1 MSAAQLPRKTGTLNL
16 AQWSQAGRELQ
27 CTDVHHRVGEGRGT
41 DSAQHCPSPC
51 SIPRPP
57 KPVPMAGQTQRAATP
72 GRGLGIWQGKG
83 EESLSMAKH
92 KHLEAW
98 PGVLPPLSRTPS
110 PAGLSGAAAKDG
122 KGNPN
127 PERKHRAA
135 TLLSY
140 SRDPRW
146 HGGSEE
152 HCLLPSEWRSCQQAG
167 PRLQQP
173 GRVRCSHGEAVPG
186 LKDVSSNKS
195 LCLAE
200 GEAPK
205 ANKPL
210 AQGAPAGR
218 RTVNQ
223 CITEVQGARL
233 LCQGWSA
240 ALALAERLPAAR
252 VLPRGAERPGPAP
265 LGTCGSAGSQELTA
279 LCPGQM
285 VWKQE
290 AGELR
295 CGCNTGGGRGEQLGA
310 SSPAGDSPGAA
321 GRALSSRPHC

>member
-1 MSAAQLPRKTGTLNL
+1 
-16 AQWSQAGRELQ
+16 
-27 CTDVHHRVGEGRGT
+27 
-41 DSAQHCPSPC
+41 
-51 SIPRPP
+51 
-57 KPVPMAGQTQRAATP
+57 MA
-72 GRGLGIWQGKG
+72 
-83 EESLSMAKH
+83 EH

-127 PERKHRAA
+127 PGRKHRAA

-152 HCLLPSEWRSCQQAG
+152 RCLLPSEWRSCQQAG

-173 GRVRCSHGEAVPG
+173 GRVHCSRGEAVSR

-195 LCLAE
+195 LRLAG

-223 CITEVQGARL
+223 CITEVQGAWF
-233 LCQGWSA
+233 LCQGWST
-240 ALALAERLPAAR
+240 ALALAETGSAPGSRAARASPARHVWLCRLPGADSSVPWENGSEARGGRAVVWVQHRRGTWRAAR
-252 VLPRGAERPGPAP
+252 CLQP
-265 LGTCGSAGSQELTA
+265 C
-279 LCPGQM
+279 
-285 VWKQE
+285 W
-290 AGELR
+290 
-295 CGCNTGGGRGEQLGA
+295 
-310 SSPAGDSPGAA
+310 
-321 GRALSSRPHC
+321 